1 MSDDQNHEVFLDSVA
16 AREENR
22 TEWDFEFWRQLDRLS
37 DLRYTARRRIVSDAV
52 KMEDEYWRKR
62 LDGYLLAC
70 VAQTGRANLLAG
82 LRL

>member
-1 MSDDQNHEVFLDSVA
+1 MSDDQNHGVFLDSVA

-22 TEWDFEFWRQLDRLS
+22 TEWDFEFWCQLDRLS

-52 KMEDEYWRKR
+52 KMEDEYRRKR
-62 LDGYLLAC
+62 LDKDLLTCA
-70 VAQTGRANLLAG
+70 AQTGRVNLLAG